1 MVDQK
6 ARRKYAELVRQ
17 FISGRMTNDEYED
30 RYEAIQQNKSDTA
43 IGEIYHQLWFLYDD
57 IQTHK
62 MTGTHRLDREGRK
75 TVAKT
80 ILFLQSDNEYQWPKD
95 SMLGISLILWLVLI
109 GVVSSILMSL
119 MPRHLLLIVAAAL
132 VIGISFIALCG
143 LRSVA
148 ENRRWKRHGDT
159 EAWPF
164 LRQADLAEAV
174 RHPRLLNG
182 KKAMP

>member
-95 SMLGISLILWLVLI
+95 SMLGISLDTLACSDWCGVFNFNEPNASSLVADCCCCSSHRNFIHCSLW
-109 GVVSSILMSL
+109 SS
-119 MPRHLLLIVAAAL
+119 
-132 VIGISFIALCG
+132 
-143 LRSVA
+143 
-148 ENRRWKRHGDT
+148 
-159 EAWPF
+159 
-164 LRQADLAEAV
+164 
-174 RHPRLLNG
+174 
-182 KKAMP
+182 